1 VGLSFQKAGLIRR
14 PATFLSSISDDRG
27 EEVTYAGLPISQ
39 VVASEKGIGNVLGL
53 LWFKVII
60 PFL

>member
-1 VGLSFQKAGLIRR
+1 
-14 PATFLSSISDDRG
+14 LSSISDDRG

-60 PFL
+60 PFLPISIMGYRLER